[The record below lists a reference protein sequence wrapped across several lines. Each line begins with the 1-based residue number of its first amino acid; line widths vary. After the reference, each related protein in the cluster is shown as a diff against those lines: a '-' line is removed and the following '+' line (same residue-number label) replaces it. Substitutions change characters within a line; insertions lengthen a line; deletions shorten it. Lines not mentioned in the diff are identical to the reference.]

1 MKKNATFLAIILAI
15 IFSFTACN
23 ENTHHQETMCEGYIF
38 DGINDTPIKGA
49 TVKVITSLIRN
60 TEVTYTDTTTNSK
73 AFAWKTEKIITTDE
87 SGYFQITFPKKS
99 EKDDV
104 LSYQLEFKLPPT
116 YSSCSDCF
124 SILLTPKDLEENKKI
139 TLGRIV
145 FYPKE

>member
-1 MKKNATFLAIILAI
+1 MKKNATFLVIILAI

-23 ENTHHQETMCEGYIF
+23 ENTPHQETTCEGYIF

-49 TVKVITSLIRN
+49 TVKVISTLIRN
-60 TEVTYTDTTTNSK
+60 TEVTYTDTNTISE
-73 AFAWKTEKIITTDE
+73 AFVFENEKIFTTDE
-87 SGYFQITFPKKS
+87 SGHFQISFSQKT
-99 EKDDV
+99 EKNDSF
-104 LSYQLEFKLPPT
+104 SYKLEFKLPPT

-124 SILLTPKDLEENKKI
+124 SILLTSKDLEENKKI

>member
-1 MKKNATFLAIILAI
+1 MKKNATFLVIILAI

-23 ENTHHQETMCEGYIF
+23 ENTPHQETTCEGYIF

-49 TVKVITSLIRN
+49 TVKVISTLIRN
-60 TEVTYTDTTTNSK
+60 TEVTYTDTNTISE
-73 AFAWKTEKIITTDE
+73 AFVFENEKIFTTDE
-87 SGYFQITFPKKS
+87 SGYFKISFSQKS
-99 EKDDV
+99 EKDDSF
-104 LSYQLEFKLPPT
+104 SYQLEFKLPPT

-124 SILLTPKDLEENKKI
+124 SIRLTSKDLEENKKI

>member
-1 MKKNATFLAIILAI
+1 MKKNATFLVIILAI
-15 IFSFTACN
+15 IFSFTACK
-23 ENTHHQETMCEGYIF
+23 ENTPHQETTCEGSIF
-38 DGINDTPIKGA
+38 DGIKDKPVKGA

-60 TEVTYTDTTTNSK
+60 TEVTYTDTTTISE
-73 AFAWKTEKIITTDE
+73 AFVWKTEKIFTTDE
-87 SGYFQITFPKKS
+87 SGYFQISFPKKS

-104 LSYQLEFKLPPT
+104 LSYQLEFNLPPA

-124 SILLTPKDLEENKKI
+124 SIRLTPKDLEENKKI